1 MMTDFIY
8 ITRILPCYERKG
20 YNMKFGLALSGG
32 ALRGTAHI
40 GVLKA
45 LWENNLF
52 PSWVSGTSAGSMFAS
67 LYACGYTPFE
77 MEEIALRQGKEI
89 FDADYLGMAGS
100 ALQWVFTRQLH
111 LDGIIK
117 GKRLEA
123 IFKELTGGRNI
134 KEARVPLA
142 ITAVNINNGQ
152 SVLFVSNK
160 YDMKDSSHLMVCD
173 DVPIYK
179 AVRASIA
186 IPVVFKPIMIN
197 GMRLVDG
204 GLSENLPIRV
214 LKDMGAQITIG
225 INIGYSGQMRKEVD
239 NILEIGNQTIDI
251 MGYHITRLSSGEAN
265 LIINPGIYDVG
276 LTEIEKI
283 PDCIRRGYEAAIN
296 NMNLIKS
303 TIKGDK

>member
-1 MMTDFIY
+1 
-8 ITRILPCYERKG
+8 
-20 YNMKFGLALSGG
+20 MKFGLALSGG

-67 LYACGYTPFE
+67 LYACGYTPME
-77 MEEIALRQGKEI
+77 MEKIALKQGKDI
-89 FDADYLGMAGS
+89 FDADYLGIAGS
-100 ALQWVFTRQLH
+100 AVQWLFTRQLH

-117 GKRLEA
+117 GKKLEA

-160 YDMKDSSHLMVCD
+160 YGMKDSSHLMVCD
-173 DVPIYK
+173 EVPIYK

-204 GLSENLPIRV
+204 GLSDSLPIQV
-214 LKDMGAQITIG
+214 LRDMGAQVTIG
-225 INIGYSGQMRKEVD
+225 VNIGYSGQMRKEVD

-251 MGYHITRLSSGEAN
+251 MGYHITRLTTGGAS

-283 PDCIRRGYEAAIN
+283 PDCIRRGYETAIN
-296 NMNLIKS
+296 YMNLIKS
-303 TIKGDK
+303 VIKGDK